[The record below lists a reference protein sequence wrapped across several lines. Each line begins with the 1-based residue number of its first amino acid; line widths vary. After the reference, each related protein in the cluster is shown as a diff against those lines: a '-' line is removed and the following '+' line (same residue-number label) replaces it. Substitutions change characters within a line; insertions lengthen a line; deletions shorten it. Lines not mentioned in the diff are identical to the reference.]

1 MTRRALLVVG
11 ALALAGCNDLSQRW
25 ELDHARVLAVRMSA
39 PGLAP
44 GATATVDALVVDDAG
59 VPAVVPPRLVA
70 LATPGDAAVLTV
82 APADGGWTVTAGD
95 AAAIAAARAAAG
107 LTADQ
112 PLAITLGAVV
122 TLGGVDRV
130 ATKQVRLG
138 EALANPPTP
147 VIHVDGVAAGEA
159 PAPVAIDRDVALTLD
174 GVTPADDLAFD
185 WLTSTGTLTYSETAA
200 ATLTLAADDAPTGH
214 VVAIVRS
221 EVGGAAW
228 ATATIAVP

>member
-1 MTRRALLVVG
+1 MTRSALLVVG
-11 ALALAGCNDLSQRW
+11 ALALIGCNDLSQRW

-59 VPAVVPPRLVA
+59 VPAVVTPRLVA

-112 PLAITLGAVV
+112 PLAITVGAVV
-122 TLGGVDRV
+122 ALGVP
-130 ATKQVRLG
+130 L
-138 EALANPPTP
+138 ALP
-147 VIHVDGVAAGEA
+147 AAHDEVKFTVTG
-159 PAPVAIDRDVALTLD
+159 DV
-174 GVTPADDLAFD
+174 
-185 WLTSTGTLTYSETAA
+185 
-200 ATLTLAADDAPTGH
+200 
-214 VVAIVRS
+214 
-221 EVGGAAW
+221 
-228 ATATIAVP
+228 